1 MGYTNSFE
9 HDRHCYRPVRRSA
22 PARRGTAKGRAGA
35 VKLAGLAGLVAALV
49 GACFYAATSLT
60 TLIEGAQATANAGP
74 AAQSTPRSAWRAGEM
89 PILYQEDPA
98 WSNTTYA
105 GDSFGETGCGPT
117 CMTMAYI
124 ALTGKDDMTPADM
137 GAFSE
142 SLGAASTEG
151 TAWTFMTDGAARLGL
166 AATELPADEASI
178 RRAIVSGSPVICSV
192 GPGDFTTTG
201 HFIVLAGIDQ
211 QGRLIVRDPN
221 SPERTAQS
229 WDFQTVLGQCRAIWA
244 YQAA

>member
-1 MGYTNSFE
+1 M
-9 HDRHCYRPVRRSA
+9 
-22 PARRGTAKGRAGA
+22 
-35 VKLAGLAGLVAALV
+35 LAGIG
-49 GACFYAATSLT
+49 CYATTSLAA
-60 TLIEGAQATANAGP
+60 LIEGAQATASAAP
-74 AAQSTPRSAWRAGEM
+74 PAQSAPRSTWRAGEA

-98 WSNTTYA
+98 WSNATYA

-117 CMTMAYI
+117 CMTMAYV
-124 ALTGKDDMTPADM
+124 ALTGKNDMTPADM
-137 GAFSE
+137 GALSE

-151 TAWTFMTDGAARLGL
+151 TAWTFMTDGTARLGL
-166 AATELPADEASI
+166 AATELPADEAGV

-201 HFIVLAGIDQ
+201 HFVVLAGIDR

-229 WDFQTVLGQCRAIWA
+229 WDFQTVLSQCRAIWA
-244 YQAA
+244 YRAA